1 MKELT
6 LRELQLACL
15 DIAKEI
21 DKVCRENDI
30 NYSLAYGS
38 LIGAVRHKA
47 FVPWDDDIDIVMP
60 RPDYEKFK
68 KIFKSDK
75 YIFLDSSLSD
85 DCYIAFGRVC
95 DVTDTEDKSLCPW
108 HGKSIKTGVF
118 VDIFPLDAAPEK
130 EEDFAAQYEEL
141 HRRYDYMVRVRATK
155 ANASDAFNLHAHL
168 RILRHKLRDLDK
180 LNADAP
186 SMMREFREMM
196 TADEYG
202 ADPYLAQKGCANDP
216 CFRFRLSELKD
227 TMPMKF
233 EDTELMVPV
242 NYDRVLTKLFG
253 NYMQL
258 PPEED
263 RKPAQHRSFR
273 YYWK

>member
-1 MKELT
+1 MKELS

-21 DKVCRENDI
+21 DKVCRENGI

-38 LIGAVRHKA
+38 LIGAVRHGA

-68 KIFKSDK
+68 KVFKSDK
-75 YIFLDSSLSD
+75 YLFLDSSLSE

-95 DVTDTEDKSLCPW
+95 DIISTEDKSLCPW

-118 VDIFPLDAAPEK
+118 VDVFPLDAAPEK
-130 EEDFAAQYEEL
+130 EEDFTAQYEEL
-141 HRRYDYMVRVRATK
+141 NRMYNYMVRVRQSK
-155 ANASDAFNLHAHL
+155 ADACDAFSLHSYL
-168 RILRHKLRDLDK
+168 RILRHKLRDLK
-180 LNADAP
+180 INADAP
-186 SMMREFREMM
+186 SLMRKFMQLM
-196 TADEYG
+196 TTDDYG
-202 ADPYLAQKGCANDP
+202 TDPYLAQKGCANDP
-216 CFRFRLSELKD
+216 RFRFRLSDLKD

-242 NYDRVLTKLFG
+242 NYKRVLTRLFG
-253 NYMQL
+253 DYMQL
-258 PPEED
+258 PPEKE